1 MDLIYLWSWQIC
13 SYMYELCSNC
23 QLDSIK
29 IVDLRLCSSMLM
41 IPLRF
46 DPTARQFLQHLKNQQ
61 PLIKFTT
68 EQEENNT
75 ISFLD
80 VQVTRNGTLVHTVD
94 NTGSRHNDW
103 FPYNPS
109 FHYPHFKNSL
119 CHQHLESLYHPFTTS
134 HRCNSSNIKQL
145 AEEEALPSRASLMD
159 PPTHSCILVTKTSL
173 IPLLCSV
180 QWRQHC
186 HLECPWTRRHAPVDW

>member
-1 MDLIYLWSWQIC
+1 MYFYQAGLDLIYLWSWQIC

-61 PLIKFTT
+61 PLIKFTM

-119 CHQHLESLYHPFTTS
+119 PSTTFEPTVSSTPRQLVAPPHQDTAATQPISSSMRRRKHCRLEHP
-134 HRCNSSNIKQL
+134 
-145 AEEEALPSRASLMD
+145 
-159 PPTHSCILVTKTSL
+159 
-173 IPLLCSV
+173 
-180 QWRQHC
+180 
-186 HLECPWTRRHAPVDW
+186 